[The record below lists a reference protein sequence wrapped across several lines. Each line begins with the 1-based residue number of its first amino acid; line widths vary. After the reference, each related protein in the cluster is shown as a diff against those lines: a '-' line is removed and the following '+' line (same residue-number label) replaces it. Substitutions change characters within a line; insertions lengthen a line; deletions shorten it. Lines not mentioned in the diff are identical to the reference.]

1 MKKLIASFLLLAIN
15 AVNGQSFDQV
25 AISAKTDLEASIQ
38 QWGDLK
44 EQIVQERQPLQGEES
59 RLKDRAFAL
68 RAELD
73 RILRRRDNTD
83 RDLSSLENEV
93 DALDDTNAYMTSLMG
108 EYIRQFDNRL
118 HISERQNYS
127 ESVEDAKL
135 TTDDINLSAA
145 DRFGIQL
152 KVIEAAL
159 SRMENLIGGHK
170 FPGKGVIPGGR
181 LKEGSYNM
189 IGPVVYYY
197 RAEDEDN
204 KSIAGI
210 AARQFGSSQ
219 PSVASL
225 GDELDP
231 MIAQFSTEGT
241 GLIPFDATLGA
252 AQRIEAARDS
262 FGEVVKKGGK
272 AMIAILTMA
281 GLALLIAIFKFIEIS
296 GVRRARPKDLA
307 FIIDALNEGRT
318 DDALQYAQE
327 IKGPVGALLTA
338 AVNNF
343 DKDKEHVE
351 EILYA
356 KMIEAQPKLER
367 FLPFIAVTAA
377 TAPLLGLLGTV
388 MGMITT
394 FKLITIFGTGDAKS
408 LSTGIS
414 EALITTQFGLI
425 VAIPALISHAL
436 LSRKSKGVISSM
448 ERTAIG
454 FINGLPGRK

>member
-1 MKKLIASFLLLAIN
+1 MKKLIASFLLIAIN
-15 AVNGQSFDQV
+15 PVNAQSFEQV
-25 AISAKTDLEASIQ
+25 AISAKADLESSIKQ
-38 QWGDLK
+38 LESFK
-44 EQIVQERQPLQGEES
+44 EQIVQERQPLQAEES
-59 RLKDRAFAL
+59 RLKDEAFGL
-68 RAELD
+68 RADLD

-93 DALDDTNAYMTSLMG
+93 DLLDDLNAYITSLMG
-108 EYIRQFDNRL
+108 EYIRAFDNRL
-118 HISERQNYS
+118 HISERQDYFELVDN
-127 ESVEDAKL
+127 AKL
-135 TTDDINLSAA
+135 TTEDINLTAA
-145 DRFGIQL
+145 GRFDIQL
-152 KVIEAAL
+152 KVIEKAL
-159 SRMENLIGGHK
+159 TRMENLIGGHK

-181 LKEGSYNM
+181 LKDGSYNM
-189 IGPVVYYY
+189 IGPVVYFY
-197 RAEDEDN
+197 RSEDN
-204 KSIAGI
+204 VAGI
-210 AARQFGSSQ
+210 ASREFGSSQ

-225 GDELDP
+225 GADLDP
-231 MIAQFSTEGT
+231 MIAQYSTEGV

-252 AQRIEAARDS
+252 AQQIEAARDT
-262 FGEVVKKGGK
+262 FAEVVKKGGK

-281 GLALLIAIFKFIEIS
+281 GLALLIAIFKFLEIS

-307 FIIDALNEGRT
+307 FIIDALNEDRA
-318 DDALQYAQE
+318 DDAVQYAQK
-327 IKGPVGALLTA
+327 IKGPVGALLIA
-338 AVNNF
+338 AVNNHK
-343 DKDKEHVE
+343 KDKEHVE
-351 EILYA
+351 EILYE

-425 VAIPALISHAL
+425 VAIPALIFHAL